1 MSLKMFGISLL
12 LEWWRKLLVRC
23 LCLFALFLYHFF
35 FVVKAL
41 QKDKQVVCVENLPS
55 KTKNV
60 KNSN

>member
-1 MSLKMFGISLL
+1 M
-12 LEWWRKLLVRC
+12 LVC
-23 LCLFALFLYHFF
+23 FVFVPFF